1 MDNIQAENQELI
13 RGVTYDEQELVV
25 GVTYDDENEKTY
37 LILIE
42 GETNDNDGEL
52 VRDWDFKVG
61 RQEAYD
67 YIKNYL
73 KSEYILVDVIK
84 SKIIVDSPNIK
95 ISDGVSIFKFMKQM
109 KENDKVVDDS
119 SFDITDYLPGG
130 EVEGAE

>member
-1 MDNIQAENQELI
+1 MDNNIQATELI
-13 RGVTYDEQELVV
+13 RGVTYDEEPELIR

-42 GETNDNDGEL
+42 GQTNDNDGEL
-52 VRDWDFKVG
+52 MRDWDFKVG

-73 KSEYILVDVIK
+73 ESDYIVVDVIN
-84 SKIIVDSPNIK
+84 SKIVVSSEKIK
-95 ISDGVSIFKFMKQM
+95 VTDGVSIFKFMKAM
-109 KENDKVVDDS
+109 KEDNKVIDET

>member
-1 MDNIQAENQELI
+1 MDNIQAENQLI
-13 RGVTYDEQELVV
+13 RGVTYDEPELVP

-42 GETNDNDGEL
+42 GQGADNYGEL
-52 VRDWDFKVG
+52 IRDWDFKVG

-73 KSEYILVDVIK
+73 ESDYVLVDVIN
-84 SKIIVDSPNIK
+84 SKIIVDTLTIK
-95 ISDGVSIFKFMKQM
+95 ESVSIFKFMKSM
-109 KENDKVVDDS
+109 KENNKVVDET
-119 SFDITDYLPGG
+119 SFDITEYLPGG